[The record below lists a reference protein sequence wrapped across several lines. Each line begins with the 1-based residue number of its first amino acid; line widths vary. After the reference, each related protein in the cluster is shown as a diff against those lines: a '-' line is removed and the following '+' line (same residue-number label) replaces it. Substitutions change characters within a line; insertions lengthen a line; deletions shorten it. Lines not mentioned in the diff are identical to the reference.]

1 MELIGSTVLVD
12 HSAKYYGPY
21 YYYRSNFRMPDRFIY
36 MHVSVWAKLQN
47 TRPPI
52 SISLNKNSETY
63 LTSPKILTYI
73 QEKQYL
79 VA

>member
-1 MELIGSTVLVD
+1 
-12 HSAKYYGPY
+12 
-21 YYYRSNFRMPDRFIY
+21 MPDRFIY